1 MGASQEVLFA
11 RTLEA
16 VKKQAKEQQNCIS
29 EQQVREAFAPLQL
42 SEEQFELVFDYFK
55 KHKIGIDEP
64 VDLDEYLSEEEINY
78 LEEYKKELSMIEEV
92 SEGKKEAII
101 LSAMAGERDAQDEL
115 IRLYLP
121 QVVEISK
128 LYSGQG
134 IFLEDLIGEG
144 NVALSMGVSMLGC
157 LEHAKEAEGMLMK
170 MIMDAMENCIN
181 ENMQESDKDQK
192 VLVSEGKKEAIIL
205 SAMAGER
212 DAQDELIRLYLPQVV
227 EISKLY
233 SGQGI
238 FLEDLIGEGNVALS
252 MGVSMLGCLEH
263 AKEAEGMLMK
273 MIMDAMENCINEN
286 MQESDK
292 DQKVLECVNKVA
304 DKARELALELHRKVT
319 AEELAEETGMSEKT
333 IRDAM
338 RMSGFAIE
346 DLEG

>member
-192 VLVSEGKKEAIIL
+192 VL
-205 SAMAGER
+205 
-212 DAQDELIRLYLPQVV
+212 
-227 EISKLY
+227 
-233 SGQGI
+233 
-238 FLEDLIGEGNVALS
+238 
-252 MGVSMLGCLEH
+252 
-263 AKEAEGMLMK
+263 
-273 MIMDAMENCINEN
+273 
-286 MQESDK
+286 
-292 DQKVLECVNKVA
+292 ECVNKVA